1 MTEHIGKKVNIP
13 GTSGYGILRY
23 CGIIQ
28 GKNGLFGGIELVGPI
43 AARRGK
49 NSGAVDGIQYFNVQH
64 PMTGLFLPWVKLQ
77 LVNPFLEDLNVNNV
91 KEAERYQETK
101 EMLQSPFNQNDIIG
115 TEEPKDRSVYRDTAP
130 SETEM
135 SSDSTGS
142 KNRDANVADA
152 SLVEELT
159 FLRSEVKTLKEEC
172 NKQQRDLVNQVKII
186 NDMNMTIKEVH
197 PLLEEYEHELEE
209 KKNKIKKQKHEFDKA
224 REEWREYL
232 NLMSMS
238 QQESELLYQKKI
250 VELNTN
256 LEAARNRDQSEEIKK
271 YISDIDHLK
280 SENKKLNALLQASEN
295 KETDRDLKEVDNR
308 LSQINFGMESKSK
321 VNTDDTTVEH
331 DGSNSNNKLEKLEKD
346 DVAEHSGIEDDYF
359 EENIDNVASI
369 DLPVYKPS
377 KPVDPSE
384 GRDDWCGLCERSGHS
399 SINCPY
405 ENDIF

>member
-49 NSGAVDGIQYFNVQH
+49 NSGAVDGIQYFDVQH
-64 PMTGLFLPWVKLQ
+64 PMTGLFLPWVKLRSA
-77 LVNPFLEDLNVNNV
+77 NPFLEDLNVNNV
-91 KEAERYQETK
+91 KKADRYQETK
-101 EMLQSPFNQNDIIG
+101 EILQSPFTQKDTIG
-115 TEEPKDRSVYRDTAP
+115 TKEAKDRSVYRDTAT
-130 SETEM
+130 SETEI

-142 KNRDANVADA
+142 KNHDTNVADA
-152 SLVEELT
+152 SLIEELT
-159 FLRSEVKTLKEEC
+159 FLRLEVKTLREEC
-172 NKQQRDLVNQVKII
+172 NKQQYDLANQVKII

-209 KKNKIKKQKHEFDKA
+209 KENKIKKQKHEFDKA

-256 LEAARNRDQSEEIKK
+256 LEEARNSMYKLTYSEC
-271 YISDIDHLK
+271 
-280 SENKKLNALLQASEN
+280 
-295 KETDRDLKEVDNR
+295 
-308 LSQINFGMESKSK
+308 
-321 VNTDDTTVEH
+321 
-331 DGSNSNNKLEKLEKD
+331 
-346 DVAEHSGIEDDYF
+346 
-359 EENIDNVASI
+359 SI
-369 DLPVYKPS
+369 Y
-377 KPVDPSE
+377 
-384 GRDDWCGLCERSGHS
+384 
-399 SINCPY
+399 
-405 ENDIF
+405 